1 MFYSIILPV
10 YNRPEE
16 LAELLESLVRQ
27 ESRADFE
34 VLVVDDGSTLPCAE
48 VAARY
53 ASQMNVRYHS
63 KANTGRSDTRNVG
76 MQLAKGDYFLF
87 FDSDCVLPPQYFTIL
102 NKSLQENYA
111 DCFGGPDAAHESFT
125 PVQKAISYAMT
136 SFFTTGG
143 IRGGKSSMEKFK
155 PRTFNMGFSRKVY
168 EEVGGFRDMFGE
180 DIDLSL
186 RIAEAGFRIAL
197 YRDVFVYHKRR
208 VSFKKFYKQVRN
220 FGSGRINLAIL
231 HKGSLKLVHTLP
243 ALLLILFAAYC
254 LLPTAY
260 CLLSTTHCS
269 LFIIHYSLLL
279 PTAYCLLLFTDALIK
294 TRSPKVALLAVWAS
308 IIQIVGYGWG
318 FITAFVQKIILRS
331 GLETQEKLKK
341 IYK

>member
-1 MFYSIILPV
+1 MHYSLIIPV
-10 YNRPEE
+10 YNRPGE
-16 LAELLESLVRQ
+16 LSELLESLVRQ
-27 ESRADFE
+27 DSRVDVE
-34 VLVVDDGSTLPCAE
+34 VLIVDDGSTLPCAE
-48 VAARY
+48 VVERY
-53 ASQMNVRYHS
+53 VTQLNIHYYY

-87 FDSDCVLPPQYFTIL
+87 FDSDCVLPPQYFTEL
-102 NKSLQENYA
+102 EKNLQENYA

-168 EEVGGFRDMFGE
+168 EKTDGFRDMFGE
-180 DIDLSL
+180 DIDLSI
-186 RIAEAGFRIAL
+186 RIVDAGFRIAL

-208 VSFKKFYKQVRN
+208 VGFKQFYKQVYN
-220 FGSGRINLAIL
+220 FGSGRISLAIL

-243 ALLLILFAAYC
+243 ALVLTVGILWLVAGVFLGLRFTVYSLPLTLY
-254 LLPTAY
+254 LLPFTL
-260 CLLSTTHCS
+260 C
-269 LFIIHYSLLL
+269 
-279 PTAYCLLLFTDALIK
+279 CLLLFTDALIK
-294 TRSPKVALLAVWAS
+294 TRSLKVALLAVWAS
-308 IIQIVGYGWG
+308 IVQIVGYGWG
-318 FITAFVQKIILRS
+318 FIKAFVQKVILRR

-341 IYK
+341 VYK